1 MVEMRVTVMIFKKIS
16 FVALAMLSLVRT
28 AMAGEAPPAMVT
40 SYYNM
45 RVKNEPS
52 GVYEWAEQDL
62 LFVQVRIP
70 EATGDAAEE
79 MEGRV
84 LLAEHKE
91 LFAWLAQH
99 AAKDRKDPQL
109 SPGMERMRRFVREEL
124 PLWEYD
130 ANWKYSFNGPHLTR
144 HEIGERVCC
153 AVCKKSE
160 VLATMP
166 SAFLKPV
173 GEDTW
178 IRGGKG
184 IVRDK
189 YPGKADRLFMWQIGL
204 LDALAL
210 SLENG
215 KSLDAWVNEFGTSD
229 NAAYLEFKKVGK
241 DCERYLAE
249 SETARFFASEKLRL
263 ETLPDKISYEW
274 DKRRPT
280 MEKSVEAHT
289 VTNKINETEFEVVVT
304 EREVRRNAR
313 ILHKVVTKM
322 AVDPKF
328 EKLFLSGGSMENVAS
343 ERTAL
348 GLAAEK
354 QFYENGGKT
363 FEQREKFLID
373 ALREN
378 PGDKVLWNLL
388 GRMMMIRQD
397 WHGGLVCM
405 RNALRL
411 DREYAFALTNVAII
425 YHSLGFDEL
434 AFGAA
439 IAVMGVT
446 DDAWC
451 KKEAE
456 KLIRGDK

>member
-1 MVEMRVTVMIFKKIS
+1 MISKKIS
-16 FVALAMLSLVRT
+16 FVALAVLSLVHA
-28 AMAGEAPPAMVT
+28 AMAGDAPPAMVT

-45 RVKNEPS
+45 RVKDEPS
-52 GVYEWAEQDL
+52 GVYEWTEQDI
-62 LFVQVRIP
+62 LFVQVRVP

-79 MEGRV
+79 MEGRILV
-84 LLAEHKE
+84 MEHKE
-91 LFAWLAQH
+91 LFAWLAQY

-109 SPGMERMRRFVREEL
+109 SPGMERMRRFVREES

-130 ANWKYSFNGPHLTR
+130 VDWKYSFNGPHFTR

-166 SAFLKPV
+166 PAFLKPV

-178 IRGGKG
+178 VRGGKE

-189 YPGKADRLFMWQIGL
+189 YPGKIDRLFMWQIGL

-210 SLENG
+210 SLDKG
-215 KSLDAWVNEFGTSD
+215 TSLDSWVKEFGTD
-229 NAAYLEFKKVGK
+229 DKAAYLEFKKVSKG
-241 DCERYLAE
+241 CEKYLAE
-249 SETARFFASEKLRL
+249 SGTACFFASEKLRL

-280 MEKSVEAHT
+280 MEKSVETHT
-289 VTNKINETEFEVVVT
+289 VTNKINESEFEVVVT
-304 EREVRRNAR
+304 EHEVRKSAR

-328 EKLFLSGGSMENVAS
+328 EKFFLSGGFMENVVS

-348 GLAAEK
+348 GRAAEK

-363 FEQREKFLID
+363 LEQREELLID

-388 GRMMMIRQD
+388 GRMMMNRKD
-397 WHGGLVCM
+397 WYGGLVCM

-411 DREYAFALTNVAII
+411 DREYAFALTNLAII

-439 IAVMGVT
+439 IVVMGVT
-446 DDAWC
+446 EDTWC
-451 KKEAE
+451 RKEVE
-456 KLIRGDK
+456 SLLRGGK

>member
-1 MVEMRVTVMIFKKIS
+1 MRVTVMIFKKII
-16 FVALAMLSLVRT
+16 FVALAGLSLVRT

-84 LLAEHKE
+84 LVMEHKE

-130 ANWKYSFNGPHLTR
+130 VDWKYSFNGPHFTR

-210 SLENG
+210 SLGNG
-215 KSLDAWVNEFGTSD
+215 TSLDAWVNEFGTGD

-280 MEKSVEAHT
+280 MEKSVETHT
-289 VTNKINETEFEVVVT
+289 VTNKINELEFEVVVT
-304 EREVRRNAR
+304 EHEVRKNAR

-322 AVDPKF
+322 ATDPKF
-328 EKLFLSGGSMENVAS
+328 EKFFLSGGLMENVAS

-348 GLAAEK
+348 GRVAEM
-354 QFYENGGKT
+354 QFYKNGGKSP
-363 FEQREKFLID
+363 EQREKLLID

-388 GRMMMIRQD
+388 GRMMMSRQD
-397 WHGGLVCM
+397 WFGGLVCM

-411 DREYAFALTNVAII
+411 DREYAFALTNLAII
-425 YHSLGFDEL
+425 YHHLGFDEL

-439 IAVMGVT
+439 IVVMGVT
-446 DDAWC
+446 EDAWC
-451 KKEAE
+451 RKEAE

>member
-1 MVEMRVTVMIFKKIS
+1 MTSSRIGL
-16 FVALAMLSLVRT
+16 ALAMLGLTLLS
-28 AMAGEAPPAMVT
+28 MAGGTPPAMVS

-45 RVKNEPS
+45 RVKDEPS

-62 LFVQVRIP
+62 LFVQVRVP
-70 EATGDAAEE
+70 EATGDVAEE
-79 MEGRV
+79 MEGRILV
-84 LLAEHKE
+84 MEHKE
-91 LFAWLAQH
+91 LFAWLAQY
-99 AAKDRKDPQL
+99 AANDRKDPQL
-109 SPGMERMRRFVREEL
+109 SPGMERMRRFVREES

-130 ANWKYSFNGPHLTR
+130 ADWKYSFNGPHFTR

-153 AVCKKSE
+153 AVCKKSG

-166 SAFLKPV
+166 PAFLKPV
-173 GEDTW
+173 DEDTW
-178 IRGGKG
+178 VRGGKE

-189 YPGKADRLFMWQIGL
+189 YPGKVDRLFMWQIGL

-210 SLENG
+210 SLDKG
-215 KSLDAWVNEFGTSD
+215 TSLDVWAKEFGTD
-229 NAAYLEFKKVGK
+229 DKVAYIEFKNVRKG
-241 DCERYLAE
+241 CERYLAE

-289 VTNKINETEFEVVVT
+289 VTNGINESEFEVVVT
-304 EREVRRNAR
+304 EHEVRKSAR

-328 EKLFLSGGSMENVAS
+328 ERFFLSGGGIENVVS

-348 GLAAEK
+348 GRAAEK
-354 QFYENGGKT
+354 QFYENGGT
-363 FEQREKFLID
+363 TLEQRERLLID

-388 GRMMMIRQD
+388 GRMMMSRQD
-397 WHGGLVCM
+397 WYGGLICM

-411 DREYAFALTNVAII
+411 DREYAFALTNLAII
-425 YHSLGFDEL
+425 YHHLGFDEL

-439 IAVMGVT
+439 IVVMGVT
-446 DDAWC
+446 EDAWC
-451 KKEAE
+451 RKEAE